1 MKKRKTMAGDDIERK
16 IIAAITEETSR
27 QFLAALSQTFKDLD
41 MSKNQREFFLDR
53 LEKNL
58 RKIIKT

>member
-1 MKKRKTMAGDDIERK
+1 MKKRKTMAGADIEEK
-16 IIAAITEETSR
+16 IIKAIVKETAH
-27 QFLAALSQTFKDLD
+27 QFLAALSQTFRDLG
-41 MSKNQREFFLDR
+41 MSESRREFFLDR

>member
-1 MKKRKTMAGDDIERK
+1 MKKRKTMIGTDIEEK
-16 IIAAITEETSR
+16 IIKAIVKETSR
-27 QFLAALSQTFKDLD
+27 QFLAALFQTFRDMD
-41 MSKNQREFFLDR
+41 MSESRHELFLDR

>member
-1 MKKRKTMAGDDIERK
+1 MKKKRMADGDIEEK
-16 IIAAITEETSR
+16 IIKAIVSETAR
-27 QFLAALSQTFKDLD
+27 QFLAALSQTFRDLD
-41 MSKNQREFFLDR
+41 MSKSRREFFLDR